1 MPLIKLTV
9 PDATQNPQAVLAGAS
24 KIVAAATGKPE
35 TYVMAVLEQGTFFMR
50 GQSCAGAFAEV
61 RGIGKIEQK
70 INDRISREICA
81 LLEKELAIPAS
92 NIYLNFTD
100 MAGQNWGTASGTF

>member
-1 MPLIKLTV
+1 MPLVKLTV
-9 PDATQNPQAVLAGAS
+9 PDVSKNAGAVLAGVS

-35 TYVMAVLEQGTFFMR
+35 TYVMAVLEQGTFLMR
-50 GQSCAGAFAEV
+50 GAPCVGAFADV

-70 INDRISREICA
+70 VNDRISREICA
-81 LLEKELAIPAS
+81 LLERELTIPAA

-100 MAGQNWGTASGTF
+100 VPGQNWGTSSGTF